1 MKLELRHLR
10 AVCAIADA
18 GSLGRA
24 AAVLGCSQSA
34 LSRQLLRIE
43 QHFGVTLFVRTRSGT
58 EPTANGAEVIAQS
71 RDVLARMEGIGHRS
85 AETES
90 RPPRVLRLAVTNSPV
105 LPGMVARLHSRLPGS
120 TLRLRSV
127 YASSA
132 IVELLEQGE
141 LEAGIAVDY
150 PGLELRH
157 SEAVAVR
164 GIATEPSILAL
175 SARHRLRHRADI
187 ALGELAQDAW
197 FLTPD
202 DGAGWP
208 GVFYAAC
215 AEAGFTPPAVH
226 EFLGDPLQ
234 LQHMIAED
242 LGVALVQATT
252 RPIPGV
258 LLKPLTG
265 TPLWCR
271 YVLVWRRGAV
281 DEELAQAL
289 FSAASAAYQELC
301 GRSADP
307 RTQAARAR

>member
-10 AVCAIADA
+10 AVCAIADV

-24 AAVLGCSQSA
+24 AALLGCSQPA

-43 QHFGVTLFVRTRSGT
+43 QYFGVTLFVRTRSGT
-58 EPTANGAEVIAQS
+58 EPTPDGAEVIAEA
-71 RDVLARMEGIGHRS
+71 RDILARMRRIGHRP
-85 AETES
+85 AETDP
-90 RPPRVLRLAVTNSPV
+90 RPPRVLRLAATNSPV
-105 LPGMVARLHSRLPGS
+105 LPGMAARLRGHLPGI
-120 TLRLRSV
+120 TLRMRSI

-150 PGLELRH
+150 PGLELRR
-157 SEAVAVR
+157 SDAVAVR

-175 SARHRLRHRADI
+175 SARHCLRHRADI

-208 GVFYAAC
+208 GIFYAAC
-215 AEAGFTPPAVH
+215 SEAGFTPTAVH

-234 LQHMIAED
+234 VQHMIAAG
-242 LGVALVQATT
+242 LGVAMVQATT

-271 YVLVWRRGAV
+271 YVLVWRRSAV
-281 DEELAQAL
+281 DEELARTL
-289 FSAASAAYQELC
+289 FSAASAAYQELS

-307 RTQAARAR
+307 RIPAARAR